1 MNQEFLKILTPY
13 KNLTINQSTINIF
26 SNIFIGKNVDKESLY
41 SQYDRNSNSF
51 LESSNIPTLFVELND
66 KKINLNLRDVS
77 TLVNK

>member
-1 MNQEFLKILTPY
+1 MDGIEILTPY
-13 KNLTINQSTINIF
+13 KNLTINQSTINVF
-26 SNIFIGKNVDKESLY
+26 SNIFIGENVDKESLY